1 MMKVVLDTN
10 VLVSGL
16 LTRDGTCAHVL
27 RLVLAGVLQ
36 LCADARILDEYE
48 RVLRRP
54 PFQIPPDDVTE
65 FLEFLHLGAEV
76 VTPPPLAVELPDP
89 DDLPFAEVA
98 ADQGA
103 VLVTGNLRHFPGA
116 VRERVVVTGPAAF
129 LDGLRRPS

>member
-1 MMKVVLDTN
+1 MKVVLDTN

-54 PFQIPPDDVTE
+54 LFQIPPDDVTE
-65 FLEFLHLGAEV
+65 LLDLLRLGAEV

-89 DDLPFAEVA
+89 DDVAFAELA
-98 ADQGA
+98 ADRGA

-116 VRERVVVTGPAAF
+116 VRERIVVTDPAGL